1 MGVKLRELLPRKEI
15 AFDDLKGREVAVDA
29 SNMLYQFLSSIRQPD
44 GSLLTDKHG
53 NITSHLVGIFSRF
66 SNLMSKGIK
75 MCVVFDGKPPL
86 LKIRTREERE
96 YRKQLAEE
104 KLERAREEEN
114 EEAILKYSKQVTR
127 LNQKMIDESKELFS
141 ALGLPVI
148 QAPSESDAQMA
159 FMNEKN
165 DVWACATTDVDPLLH
180 GAPRLVT
187 NLTLSQRRKLP
198 SGKYV
203 KINPELVVLSDVLNN
218 LGITG
223 DQLIVIS
230 MLIGTDYNEGVKGIG
245 PKTALKL
252 VKQHKNFD
260 ELFKQ
265 VDVNFNW
272 KEVYAIFKSMPIM
285 KNYQLKWK
293 GVDYDKINELLVKKH
308 DFSLERV
315 ENSLKKLEK
324 EDKEQRSLFDL

>member
-15 AFDDLKGREVAVDA
+15 AFDDLKGKKIVVDA

-44 GSLLTDKHG
+44 GSLLTDKDG
-53 NITSHLVGIFSRF
+53 NVTSHLVGIFSRF
-66 SNLMSKGIK
+66 TNLMSRGIK
-75 MCVVFDGKPPL
+75 LCVVFDGKPPL
-86 LKIRTREERE
+86 LKIKTREERE

-104 KLERAREEEN
+104 KLEKAREEEN

-127 LNQKMIDESKELFS
+127 LNQNMIDESKELFS

-165 DVWACATTDVDPLLH
+165 DVWACATSDVDPLLH

-187 NLTLSQRRKLP
+187 NLTVSQRKKLP

-203 KINPELVVLSDVLNN
+203 KTNPDLIILSDTLNN

-230 MLIGTDYNEGVKGIG
+230 ILIGTDYNEGVKGIG

-252 VKQHKNFD
+252 VKQYKNFD

-272 KEVYAIFKSMPIM
+272 KEVYAVFKSMPIM

-315 ENSLKKLEK
+315 ENSLKKLKK

>member
-15 AFDDLKGREVAVDA
+15 EFDDLKGKKIVVDA

-44 GSLLTDKHG
+44 GSLLTDKDG
-53 NITSHLVGIFSRF
+53 NVTSHLVGIFSRF
-66 SNLMSKGIK
+66 TNLMSRGIK
-75 MCVVFDGKPPL
+75 LCVVFDGKPPL
-86 LKIRTREERE
+86 LKIKTREERE

-104 KLERAREEEN
+104 KLEKAREEEN

-127 LNQKMIDESKELFS
+127 LNQNMIDESKELFS

-165 DVWACATTDVDPLLH
+165 DVWACATSDVDPLLH

-187 NLTLSQRRKLP
+187 NLTVSQRKKLP

-203 KINPELVVLSDVLNN
+203 KTNPDLIILSDTLNN

-230 MLIGTDYNEGVKGIG
+230 ILIGTDYNEGVKGIG

-252 VKQHKNFD
+252 VKQYKNFD

-272 KEVYAIFKSMPIM
+272 KEIYAVFKSMPTM

-315 ENSLKKLEK
+315 ENSLKKLKK

>member
-15 AFDDLKGREVAVDA
+15 AFDDLKGKKIVVDA

-44 GSLLTDKHG
+44 GSLLTDKDG
-53 NITSHLVGIFSRF
+53 NVTSHLVGIFSRF
-66 SNLMSKGIK
+66 TNLMSRGIK
-75 MCVVFDGKPPL
+75 LCVVFDGKPPL
-86 LKIRTREERE
+86 LKIKTREERE

-104 KLERAREEEN
+104 KLEKAREEEN

-127 LNQKMIDESKELFS
+127 LNQNMIDESKELFS

-165 DVWACATTDVDPLLH
+165 DVWACATSDVDPLLH

-187 NLTLSQRRKLP
+187 NLTVSQRKKLP

-203 KINPELVVLSDVLNN
+203 KTNPDLIILSDTLNN

-230 MLIGTDYNEGVKGIG
+230 ILIGTDYNEGVKGIG

-252 VKQHKNFD
+252 VKQYKNFD

-272 KEVYAIFKSMPIM
+272 KEIYAVFKSMPIM

-315 ENSLKKLEK
+315 ENSLKKLKK
-324 EDKEQRSLFDL
+324 EDKEQRILFDL

>member
-15 AFDDLKGREVAVDA
+15 AFDDLKGKKIVVDA

-44 GSLLTDKHG
+44 GSLLTDKDG
-53 NITSHLVGIFSRF
+53 NVTSHLVGIFSRF
-66 SNLMSKGIK
+66 TNLMSRGIK
-75 MCVVFDGKPPL
+75 LCVVFDGKPPL
-86 LKIRTREERE
+86 LKIKTREERE

-104 KLERAREEEN
+104 KLEKAREEEN

-127 LNQKMIDESKELFS
+127 LNQNMIDESKELFS

-165 DVWACATTDVDPLLH
+165 DVWACATSDVDPLLH

-187 NLTLSQRRKLP
+187 NLTVSQRKKLP

-203 KINPELVVLSDVLNN
+203 KTNPDLIILSDTLNN

-230 MLIGTDYNEGVKGIG
+230 ILIGTDYNEGVKGIG

-252 VKQHKNFD
+252 VKQYKNFD

-272 KEVYAIFKSMPIM
+272 KEVYAVFKSMPIM

-315 ENSLKKLEK
+315 ENSLKKLKK
-324 EDKEQRSLFDL
+324 EDKEQRILFDL

>member
-15 AFDDLKGREVAVDA
+15 AFDDLKGKKIVVDA

-44 GSLLTDKHG
+44 GSLLTDKDG
-53 NITSHLVGIFSRF
+53 NVTSHLVGIFSRF
-66 SNLMSKGIK
+66 TNLMSRGIK
-75 MCVVFDGKPPL
+75 LCVVFDGKPPL
-86 LKIRTREERE
+86 LKIKTREERE

-104 KLERAREEEN
+104 KLEKAREEEN

-127 LNQKMIDESKELFS
+127 LNQNMIDESKELFS

-165 DVWACATTDVDPLLH
+165 DVWACATSDVDPLLH

-187 NLTLSQRRKLP
+187 NLTVSQRKKLP

-203 KINPELVVLSDVLNN
+203 KTNPDLIILSDTLNN

-230 MLIGTDYNEGVKGIG
+230 ILIGTDYNEGVKGIG

-252 VKQHKNFD
+252 VKQYKNFD

-272 KEVYAIFKSMPIM
+272 KEVYAVSKSMPIM

-293 GVDYDKINELLVKKH
+293 GVDYNKINELLVKKH

-315 ENSLKKLEK
+315 ENSLKKLKK

>member
-1 MGVKLRELLPRKEI
+1 M
-15 AFDDLKGREVAVDA
+15 
-29 SNMLYQFLSSIRQPD
+29 
-44 GSLLTDKHG
+44 
-53 NITSHLVGIFSRF
+53 
-66 SNLMSKGIK
+66 
-75 MCVVFDGKPPL
+75 
-86 LKIRTREERE
+86 
-96 YRKQLAEE
+96 
-104 KLERAREEEN
+104 ERAREEEN

-187 NLTLSQRRKLP
+187 NLTVSQRKKLP

-203 KINPELVVLSDVLNN
+203 KTNPDLIILSDTLNN

>member
-1 MGVKLRELLPRKEI
+1 MGVKIRELLPRKEI
-15 AFDDLKGREVAVDA
+15 AFDDLKGRKVAVDA

-44 GSLLTDKHG
+44 GSLLTDKGG
-53 NITSHLVGIFSRF
+53 NVTSHLVGIFSRF
-66 SNLMSKGIK
+66 TNLMSKGIEL
-75 MCVVFDGKPPL
+75 CVVFDGKPPL
-86 LKIRTREERE
+86 LKIKTREERE

-203 KINPELVVLSDVLNN
+203 KTNPELVVLSDVLNN

-252 VKQHKNFD
+252 VKQYKNFD

-265 VDVNFNW
+265 VDINFNW
-272 KEVYAIFKSMPIM
+272 KEVYAVFKSMPVM

-293 GVDYDKINELLVKKH
+293 GVDYDKINELLVEKH
-308 DFSLERV
+308 DFSMERV
-315 ENSLKKLEK
+315 ENSLRKLKK